1 MEDTLAQW
9 LYKRFSQTR
18 HTVPWDRLTESDQD
32 YWIHEAKATRRAV
45 MRGGFKDNFRSF
57 ARMETDT
64 DRYIENDETENA
76 YYNGV
81 EAVLDAMYTFV
92 NLECME

>member
-45 MRGGFKDNFRSF
+45 MRGGFKDNLRSF
-57 ARMETDT
+57 ARMESDS
-64 DRYIENDETENA
+64 DRYVANSKEEDA

-81 EAVLDAMYTFV
+81 NAVLDAIYNYV
-92 NLECME
+92 ALECM